1 MTPTIL
7 TMSVEEAAA
16 MLGVGRDAGYEAVRR
31 GQIPALRVGRAW
43 RVPRAALMKLL
54 EATAAAAAAECP

>member
-1 MTPTIL
+1 MTITTL

-43 RVPRAALMKLL
+43 RVPRAALLKML
-54 EATAAAAAAECP
+54 EAPAAPAGAATA

>member
-1 MTPTIL
+1 MTTTIL

-43 RVPRAALMKLL
+43 RVPRAALMKML
-54 EATAAAAAAECP
+54 ESPAAAAAE

>member
-1 MTPTIL
+1 MTTATL

-16 MLGVGRDAGYEAVRR
+16 ALGVGRDAGYEAVRR

-43 RVPRAALMKLL
+43 RVPRAALMKML
-54 EATAAAAAAECP
+54 EAPPMAAAAE

>member
-1 MTPTIL
+1 MTTTTL
-7 TMSVEEAAA
+7 TMSVEEAAT

-43 RVPRAALMKLL
+43 RVPRAALMKIL
-54 EATAAAAAAECP
+54 EAPAAPAGAATA

>member
-1 MTPTIL
+1 MTHKTPETATTVL

-16 MLGVGRDAGYEAVRR
+16 MLGVGRDAGYEGVRR

-43 RVPRAALMKLL
+43 RVPRAALMKKL
-54 EATAAAAAAECP
+54 ETA